1 MFREGKEVS
10 QIRKIVDSRAEE
22 GSENQCQKSFVDDSL
37 PTLNLCQ
44 PYFLCHCQLTLEGKM
59 VNKQTQQGLDS
70 FYNSPKVI
78 DNIQHDPT
86 QNHYVNSC
94 DISYSVLSET
104 SLSVENN
111 PQSPIQIMNIHLI
124 TLNIYKRS
132 TYTNIYTFRCKPEID
147 DMLHLSKTHVCNL

>member
-1 MFREGKEVS
+1 
-10 QIRKIVDSRAEE
+10 
-22 GSENQCQKSFVDDSL
+22 
-37 PTLNLCQ
+37 
-44 PYFLCHCQLTLEGKM
+44 M

-86 QNHYVNSC
+86 QNHCVNSC

-111 PQSPIQIMNIHLI
+111 PQSPI
-124 TLNIYKRS
+124 
-132 TYTNIYTFRCKPEID
+132 
-147 DMLHLSKTHVCNL
+147 